1 VKRTKLS
8 GAKLRPGDPARGAR
22 ARREGR
28 AGEWVAA
35 AYLMLKGYQILGFR
49 LRTAQGEIDLL
60 AKRGRILAVVEVK
73 RRATLEQALVAV
85 DFTQRERLLRA
96 GRNLAARRPALRQ
109 LALRIDL
116 IALAPGSFPRHVRN
130 ITTEAAGAGG

>member
-1 VKRTKLS
+1 MRR
-8 GAKLRPGDPARGAR
+8 ARLRRGDPARGAK
-22 ARREGR
+22 ARRDGR

-35 AYLMLKGYQILGFR
+35 AYLMLKGYHILGFR

-73 RRATLEQALVAV
+73 RRATLEQALGAL
-85 DFTQRERLLRA
+85 DFTQCERLLRA

-130 ITTEAAGAGG
+130 IATEAARADG

>member
-1 VKRTKLS
+1 VKR
-8 GAKLRPGDPARGAR
+8 GDPARGAK
-22 ARREGR
+22 ARQDGR

-35 AYLMLKGYQILGFR
+35 AWLMLKGYQILGFR

-73 RRATLEQALVAV
+73 RRATLEQALAAL
-85 DFTQRERLLRA
+85 DFTQSERLLRA
-96 GRNLAARRPALRQ
+96 GRNVAERRPALRQ

-130 ITTEAAGAGG
+130 IATEAARAVG

>member
-1 VKRTKLS
+1 VR
-8 GAKLRPGDPARGAR
+8 RGDPARGAK
-22 ARREGR
+22 ARRDGR

-35 AYLMLKGYQILGFR
+35 LYLMLKGYQILGFR

-73 RRATLEQALVAV
+73 RRPTLEQALDAL
-85 DFTQRERLLRA
+85 DFAQHERLLRA

-109 LALRIDL
+109 LDLRIDL
-116 IALAPGSFPRHVRN
+116 IALAPGSIPRHVRN
-130 ITTEAAGAGG
+130 IASGTLQVRSRYSS